1 MYNMDFL
8 KRVLLIFALTTI
20 FSLHSANCCELTNIK
35 YDVGTISAPI
45 SIENDFLNSKNNEFS
60 LNAVSNNQTIA
71 TSRRNDNNQ
80 GSSSNDE
87 IIEPLK
93 QEQKLISYIH
103 NQAYLEDKNELA
115 LLLLLHQIQPNAP

>member
-1 MYNMDFL
+1 MDFL

-20 FSLHSANCCELTNIK
+20 FLLNSANCCEITNVKHDI
-35 YDVGTISAPI
+35 GTISAPI
-45 SIENDFLNSKNNEFS
+45 SVENDFLNSRNNEFS
-60 LNAVSNNQTIA
+60 FSAVSNNQTIA

-80 GSSSNDE
+80 GTSSNDE
-87 IIEPLK
+87 IIEPTK
-93 QEQKLISYIH
+93 QEQNLITYIH